1 MVKLF
6 AKMFSNLTFYVPQNL
21 FYTIKGQAAIAI
33 STSIMTEIS
42 KLHETSFKQTNDVL
56 KLRSVVSLEISGEKY
71 GMQ

>member
-33 STSIMTEIS
+33 STSIMTEIP

>member
-21 FYTIKGQAAIAI
+21 FYTIKGQAAII
-33 STSIMTEIS
+33 STSIMTETS
-42 KLHETSFKQTNDVL
+42 KLHETSFKPTNDVL
-56 KLRSVVSLEISGEKY
+56 KLRSAISLEISGEKY